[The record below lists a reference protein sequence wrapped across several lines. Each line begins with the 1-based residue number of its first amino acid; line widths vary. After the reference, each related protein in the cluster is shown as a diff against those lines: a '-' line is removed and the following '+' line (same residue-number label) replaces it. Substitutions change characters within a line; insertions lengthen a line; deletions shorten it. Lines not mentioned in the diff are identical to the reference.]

1 MIVTA
6 IPARRRW
13 ALLGAR
19 AGFVLSAAMLVVTV
33 WSNLEA
39 RALPAG
45 STPTAGLAFETTSGD
60 SSTTF
65 NMSLQAGSNACP
77 GDTASGGYR
86 WQSFFVATSVD
97 AGALTYNA
105 SGPIAPA
112 GTAFVKP
119 LRSSTNKLIV
129 NEATAATT
137 GNVQIGTY
145 TYSFSALTFL
155 PGGVPAGVYKVGV
168 ACTLSGD
175 TKSFWQGFVTVSG
188 NPTAFTWAFAATDS
202 NATTT
207 TQAAT
212 TTTTQAATTTTTQA
226 ATTTTQA
233 PTTTTTVAA
242 TTTTVA
248 GATTTVPGATTTTTV
263 SGTTTTTAVA
273 QTTTTVRTGS
283 GGVVPTTV
291 PTGSGGAIPSTGS
304 SSSVPSAVFALLLL
318 AFGRMAILLA
328 RPIKVIPID
337 ER

>member
-129 NEATAATT
+129 NEATAPTS
-137 GNVQIGTY
+137 GNVLIGTY

-202 NATTT
+202 SP
-207 TQAAT
+207 
-212 TTTTQAATTTTTQA
+212 
-226 ATTTTQA
+226 TTTTQA

-242 TTTTVA
+242 TTTTVS
-248 GATTTVPGATTTTTV
+248 GATTTVPGATTTTV
-263 SGTTTTTAVA
+263 SGATTTTAVA

>member
-1 MIVTA
+1 MIVTS

-33 WSNLEA
+33 WSNPEA

-65 NMSLQAGSNACP
+65 NMSLVAGSNACP

-105 SGPIAPA
+105 SGPVAPA

-129 NEATAATT
+129 NEATAPTS
-137 GNVQIGTY
+137 GNVLIGTY

-155 PGGVPAGVYKVGV
+155 PGGVPAGVYKVGL

-175 TKSFWQGFVTVSG
+175 TKSFWQGFVTVAG
-188 NPTAFTWAFAATDS
+188 NPTAFTWTFAATDS
-202 NATTT
+202 SPT
-207 TQAAT
+207 
-212 TTTTQAATTTTTQA
+212 
-226 ATTTTQA
+226 TTTTQA

-242 TTTTVA
+242 TTTTVS
-248 GATTTVPGATTTTTV
+248 GATTTVPGATTTTV
-263 SGTTTTTAVA
+263 SGATTTTAVA

-291 PTGSGGAIPSTGS
+291 PTGGVSTIPSTGS

>member
-1 MIVTA
+1 MTVTP
-6 IPARRRW
+6 ITARRRL

-19 AGFVLSAAMLVVTV
+19 AGAVLSASMLVVTM

-60 SSTTF
+60 SSTPF
-65 NMSLQAGSNACP
+65 RMSLVAGSNACP

-86 WQSFFVATSVD
+86 WQSFFVAATVD
-97 AGALTYNA
+97 AGTLTYDF
-105 SGPIAPA
+105 SGPVAPA
-112 GTAFVKP
+112 GASLAKP
-119 LRSSTNKLIV
+119 LRSSTNKVIV
-129 NEATAATT
+129 NEATAPTS
-137 GNVQIGTY
+137 GNVLIGNY

-168 ACTLSGD
+168 ACTLAGD

-188 NPTAFTWAFAATDS
+188 NPTAFTWAFAAADPNPT
-202 NATTT
+202 
-207 TQAAT
+207 
-212 TTTTQAATTTTTQA
+212 
-226 ATTTTQA
+226 TTTTQA
-233 PTTTTTVAA
+233 PTTTTTVAG
-242 TTTTVA
+242 TTTTVS
-248 GATTTVPGATTTTTV
+248 GATTTVPGATTTTV
-263 SGTTTTTAVA
+263 SGATTTTVVG

-291 PTGSGGAIPSTGS
+291 PTGSGSTIPATGS
-304 SSSVPSAVFALLLL
+304 SASVPSAVFALLLL

>member
-129 NEATAATT
+129 NEATAPTS
-137 GNVQIGTY
+137 GNVLIGTY

-202 NATTT
+202 NAS
-207 TQAAT
+207 
-212 TTTTQAATTTTTQA
+212 
-226 ATTTTQA
+226 TTTQA

-242 TTTTVA
+242 TTTTVS
-248 GATTTVPGATTTTTV
+248 GATTTVPGATTTTV
-263 SGTTTTTAVA
+263 SGATTTTAVA